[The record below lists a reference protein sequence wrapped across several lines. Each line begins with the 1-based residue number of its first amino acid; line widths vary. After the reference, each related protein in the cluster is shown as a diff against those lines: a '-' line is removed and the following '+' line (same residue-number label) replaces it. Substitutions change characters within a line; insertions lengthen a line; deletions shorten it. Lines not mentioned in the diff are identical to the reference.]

1 VTIMNTPCL
10 HRLHSFHGPFTWPW
24 RLPLA
29 AVMLITIA
37 LLTACKNES
46 VVAQAPASPVLDV
59 PADARGHYCGM
70 FLTEHVGLKGQVRVR
85 DVAAPLWFTSIREIF
100 SFLAAPDEPKA
111 VTGVY
116 VQDMGRRRADGS
128 FPPEAWIDA
137 RSAWYVIGSGAQ
149 DFPAADDAMP
159 FATQADAEAYR
170 VRHGGTVVTFATMPQ
185 AFVSAGS
192 GALPAG
198 DGASTVGTSS

>member
-1 VTIMNTPCL
+1 MNTPCL
-10 HRLHSFHGPFTWPW
+10 HRPRSLSVPFAWPW
-24 RLPLA
+24 RLSLA
-29 AVMLITIA
+29 AAVLIAIA

-46 VVAQAPASPVLDV
+46 VVAQAPVAPLLDV

-70 FLTEHVGLKGQVRVR
+70 FLTEHVGPKGQVRVR
-85 DVAAPLWFTSIREIF
+85 DLAAPLWFTSIREIF

-111 VTGVY
+111 ITGVY

-137 RSAWYVIGSGAQ
+137 RSAWYVIGSGAP
-149 DFPAADDAMP
+149 DAPAADDAMP

-170 VRHGGTVVTFATMPQ
+170 ARHGGTVVTFDTMPQ

-192 GALPAG
+192 GAPPAG
-198 DGASTVGTSS
+198 GGASTGGTSS

>member
-1 VTIMNTPCL
+1 M
-10 HRLHSFHGPFTWPW
+10 SAAPW
-24 RLPLA
+24 RLLLA
-29 AVMLITIA
+29 VLVLLSVA
-37 LLTACKNES
+37 LFAACRNDGAL
-46 VVAQAPASPVLDV
+46 AQASVPPLLEI

-70 FLTEHVGLKGQVRVR
+70 FLTEHAGPKGQVRVR
-85 DVAAPLWFTSIREIF
+85 DVATPLWFTSVREVF

-137 RSAWYVIGSGAQ
+137 RAAWYVIGSGAAQ
-149 DFPAADDAMP
+149 TPEADDAMP

-170 VRHGGTVVTFATMPQ
+170 SRQGGTVVTFATMPE
-185 AFVSAGS
+185 AFVRAGVDAPPPGV
-192 GALPAG
+192 GAPLQ
-198 DGASTVGTSS
+198 GASS